1 MMGTTSLLVIAP
13 LLLIPLTIR
22 VEAQGQRRPAGS
34 ATFAIIV
41 SDPAGAPLGN
51 VKVTL
56 QGPKT
61 GATRTERGRAVFEEL
76 PAGNYKLTFERD
88 GFLTEER
95 DLTLRPGALIDV
107 KVTLTPGSGPS
118 KPATPRASLPASP
131 RPAGTTPLV
140 ALDIAAFIEK
150 NFVGRAA
157 SKNSSLACSGSGTAT
172 LMQLRE
178 DVAEHAHAEGD
189 EYLYVIAGNG
199 TARIAGI
206 QQPLGPSVF
215 VLIPRTAPHVLTVQ
229 GRNPLVLLSIKA
241 GERCDQSR

>member
-1 MMGTTSLLVIAP
+1 MMRIASLLVIAP
-13 LLLIPLTIR
+13 LLLIPCTVLAG
-22 VEAQGQRRPAGS
+22 AQGQRRAVGS

-61 GATRTERGRAVFEEL
+61 GATRTERGRSVFEEL
-76 PAGNYKLTFERD
+76 PAGTYKLTFERD
-88 GFLTEER
+88 GFLTTER
-95 DLTLRPGALIDV
+95 EITIRPGALIDV
-107 KVTLTPGSGPS
+107 KITLTPVPAPS
-118 KPATPRASLPASP
+118 KPVESGPPS
-131 RPAGTTPLV
+131 RPGVKTEPV

-157 SKNSSLACSGSGTAT
+157 SRNSSIACSSSGTAT

-178 DVAEHAHAEGD
+178 SVAEHAHPEGD
-189 EYLYVIAGNG
+189 EFLYVIAGNG
-199 TARIAGI
+199 TARIAGVL
-206 QQPLGPSVF
+206 QPLGPSVF

-229 GRNPLVLLSIKA
+229 GRNPLVVLSIKA
-241 GERCDQSR
+241 GEPCDPPQR